1 MMHAHR
7 LTGRGGV
14 ASGSGSGPL
23 GGVGRMF
30 TWSARLLI
38 AAAAAV
44 ALWFVTPAV
53 LRSGAAHALL
63 SLAMFVGVAIVL
75 ALLPWPRE
83 RQDPC

>member
-1 MMHAHR
+1 
-7 LTGRGGV
+7 
-14 ASGSGSGPL
+14 
-23 GGVGRMF
+23 MF

-38 AAAAAV
+38 AAVAAV

-75 ALLPWPRE
+75 ALLPWPPGAPGSVLSDAISGARE
-83 RQDPC
+83 

>member
-1 MMHAHR
+1 
-7 LTGRGGV
+7 
-14 ASGSGSGPL
+14 
-23 GGVGRMF
+23 MF